1 MECIFQ
7 QVAQH
12 HAEVGFRDGQLAG
25 QFQPPFHRH
34 AELAGL
40 MVVVPGQRVH
50 GGVGAEGGALLTQL
64 GFVLAEVVFQLLQ
77 LAGLG
82 QAGDDVKVLAE
93 IVAELAAP
101 VAAEF
106 GCELWDT
113 EYVREAGQWFLR
125 LYLDKDGGVDILDCE
140 NVSRRVSDLL
150 DEADPIEGSYIF
162 EVSSAG
168 AERQLK
174 RPSDFEKF
182 LGSPVLL
189 KTYQNRDG
197 RKEFPGVLK
206 EYDGGA
212 VVLEMGKQELRFEKN
227 EVAMVRLR
235 IVF

>member
-1 MECIFQ
+1 MK
-7 QVAQH
+7 
-12 HAEVGFRDGQLAG
+12 
-25 QFQPPFHRH
+25 
-34 AELAGL
+34 
-40 MVVVPGQRVH
+40 
-50 GGVGAEGGALLTQL
+50 
-64 GFVLAEVVFQLLQ
+64 
-77 LAGLG
+77 
-82 QAGDDVKVLAE
+82 KVTE

-113 EYVREAGQWFLR
+113 EYVREAGQWFLW

-212 VVLEMGKQELRFEKN
+212 VVLEMGKQELRFEKK
-227 EVAMVRLR
+227 
-235 IVF
+235 